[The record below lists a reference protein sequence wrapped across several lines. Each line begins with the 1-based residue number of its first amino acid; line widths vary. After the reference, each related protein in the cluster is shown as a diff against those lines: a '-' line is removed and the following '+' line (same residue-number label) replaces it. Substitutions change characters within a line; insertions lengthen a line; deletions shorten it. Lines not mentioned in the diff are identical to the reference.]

1 MCKHVPRIAANGQP
15 RMAARPIEKMASLL
29 VGVLSQAAKASR
41 TRYML
46 KVEGRK
52 LVTLRNMPALV
63 SDAAR

>member
-1 MCKHVPRIAANGQP
+1 
-15 RMAARPIEKMASLL
+15 MAARPIEKMASLL